1 MYPLHQDK
9 DIQQIKKILSEEFE
23 KFCDWFVDNKL
34 NIHLVNLFFLQ
45 VNGEQRASVSKILN
59 MKT

>member
-9 DIQQIKKILSEEFE
+9 GIQQIKKILSEEFE
-23 KFCDWFVDNKL
+23 NFCDWFVDNKL

>member
-23 KFCDWFVDNKL
+23 NFCAWFVDNKL

>member
-23 KFCDWFVDNKL
+23 NFCDWFVDNKL

-45 VNGEQRASVSKILN
+45 VNGEQRASVSKILK

>member
-23 KFCDWFVDNKL
+23 NFCDWFVDNKL

>member
-23 KFCDWFVDNKL
+23 NFCDWFVDNKL
-34 NIHLVNLFFLQ
+34 NIHLVNLIFLQ

>member
-23 KFCDWFVDNKL
+23 NFCDWFVDNKL

-45 VNGEQRASVSKILN
+45 VNGERRASVSKILN

>member
-23 KFCDWFVDNKL
+23 NFCDWFVDNKL

-45 VNGEQRASVSKILN
+45 VNGEQRAYVSKILN

>member
-23 KFCDWFVDNKL
+23 NFCDWFVDNTL